1 MDPDP
6 SKLAQ
11 DQGIYTSQNSLG
23 SFPENHCEED
33 ACFLKQVTAILVQ
46 DAFSFT

>member
-11 DQGIYTSQNSLG
+11 DQGIYTSQKSLR

-33 ACFLKQVTAILVQ
+33 ACFLKQVTVILVQ
-46 DAFSFT
+46 DVFSFT